1 MYYWYKL
8 SELLEKGLMK
18 MKNVVGMVFQ
28 VIRVFLLFATCTIMF
43 YYGIIWV
50 SQEYENYR
58 RYDEPEGTAVKVI
71 HQPITEEGSDWLSR
85 LLFFYLNGE

>member
-1 MYYWYKL
+1 
-8 SELLEKGLMK
+8 MK
-18 MKNVVGMVFQ
+18 MMNAARVIFQ
-28 VIRVFLLFATCTIMF
+28 VIRVFLLFAACTIMF

-71 HQPITEEGSDWLSR
+71 QQHKSDAESDWLSR
-85 LLFFYLNGE
+85 LLFFYSNGE

>member
-1 MYYWYKL
+1 MRNTARL
-8 SELLEKGLMK
+8 I
-18 MKNVVGMVFQ
+18 FQ
-28 VIRVFLLFATCTIMF
+28 VLRVFLLFGACTIMF

-71 HQPITEEGSDWLSR
+71 QQHESDEESDWLSR
-85 LLFFYLNGE
+85 LLFFYSNGE

>member
-1 MYYWYKL
+1 MI
-8 SELLEKGLMK
+8 
-18 MKNVVGMVFQ
+18 FQ
-28 VIRVFLLFATCTIMF
+28 VVRVFLLFAACTIMF

-71 HQPITEEGSDWLSR
+71 QQHRS
-85 LLFFYLNGE
+85 

>member
-1 MYYWYKL
+1 MRNAAKL
-8 SELLEKGLMK
+8 M
-18 MKNVVGMVFQ
+18 FQ
-28 VIRVFLLFATCTIMF
+28 VLRVFLLFAACTIMF

-58 RYDEPEGTAVKVI
+58 RYDEPEGTAIKVI
-71 HQPITEEGSDWLSR
+71 QQNSSEEESDWFSR